1 MTLSQCGSTCP
12 SPGRVSV
19 PGPLPTSPGPSGS
32 LDDIHKSI
40 RLPIEAVDPL
50 LDRVGAPIQDMA
62 KDVVLDVVFGG
73 GGPVRALSPV
83 GLV

>member
-1 MTLSQCGSTCP
+1 MTLSQRGSTCP

-19 PGPLPTSPGPSGS
+19 PAPLPTSPGLSGS